1 MTRRDEIRL
10 RTYADRYAKTCHDL
24 KLQEERKRKTGEML
38 QQEMERQGVTKAEG
52 LKASVS
58 LICGDRIT
66 GVNSLQ
72 FYNAVSEQFKPKA
85 WDAMSVL
92 IEKARKL
99 VGEQTL
105 RDLDVGIPLG
115 VTRGLP
121 SDVHLTDETMPREI
135 FGLMKRYIPK
145 GWTSAHR
152 MLEGKALRLI
162 GEHSS
167 PVIWPMGKA
176 RFLMPDSVPIVLEHL
191 RLIKTAFDEQTE
203 VCVDGHYYYEMRQ
216 KVLVEH
222 PKFKDALEKCFPHP
236 TKMRQRFRF
245 EWHLFE
251 VALPKAAKLKA
262 FKSAKREAVSKAI
275 EEEAEKARQA
285 AQQFYQ
291 QHVAMITHEVS
302 QTCTRVAERVA
313 KGEIVTE
320 RTLESISDKL
330 RWFERMCGLV
340 DSSTSGAAL
349 PQIGELK
356 KLVGNTLASDVR
368 TDPDIAS
375 KFQSALTLAGEAVM
389 SMSDIS
395 LRPGQYGRSI
405 TRGE

>member
-1 MTRRDEIRL
+1 MTNSIP
-10 RTYADRYAKTCHDL
+10 DL
-24 KLQEERKRKTGEML
+24 LQNNI
-38 QQEMERQGVTKAEG
+38 
-52 LKASVS
+52 
-58 LICGDRIT
+58 LI
-66 GVNSLQ
+66 
-72 FYNAVSEQFKPKA
+72 
-85 WDAMSVL
+85 
-92 IEKARKL
+92 
-99 VGEQTL
+99 
-105 RDLDVGIPLG
+105 DLDVSIPLG

-121 SDVHLTDETMPREI
+121 SDISLTEEAMPKEI

-145 GWTSAHR
+145 NWTSTHR
-152 MLEGKALRLI
+152 LLERKALRLI
-162 GEHSS
+162 CDHSS

-176 RFLMPDSVPIVLEHL
+176 HFLMPDSVSIVLEHL
-191 RLIKTAFDEQTE
+191 NKIKIAFDEQTE

-216 KVLVEH
+216 KVLAEH

-291 QHVAMITHEVS
+291 QHIAMITHEIQ

-368 TDPDIAS
+368 TDPDVAS
-375 KFQSALTLAGEAVM
+375 NFQSALKLAGEAVT

-395 LRPGQYGRSI
+395 LRPGRYGRSI